1 MYNSI
6 INKLH
11 YQMEV
16 QAHGNKYEDIKIREL
31 TGLSKKE
38 YDKLKKNGYTSVF
51 DISKGLHS
59 DVDISIKT
67 TGCNSVNSGDIRRM
81 RSHSEYDLIIA
92 QWEQVTPTKKVFHTE
107 YRFHIK
113 PEHEE
118 LLWGTMNYDLLN
130 EFNEYI
136 RGYEK
141 SEVEARKQERQEY
154 QNQIQD
160 KDALMKIN
168 PKPSQRRTQCTVH
181 IDKLIASGVEYS
193 VKPIRI
199 ELQSTPR
206 KRNKKK

>member
-1 MYNSI
+1 MVYNNI

-16 QAHGNKYEDIKIREL
+16 QAHGNHYEDLKIREL
-31 TGLSKKE
+31 TGLGKKE

-67 TGCNSVNSGDIRRM
+67 TKSNSVNSGDIRRM

-92 QWEQVTPTKKVFHTE
+92 RYDQVTPTKKVFHTE

-136 RGYEK
+136 RGYKGKEDRK
-141 SEVEARKQERQEY
+141 AREQERKEY
-154 QNQIQD
+154 QKQIQD
-160 KDALMKIN
+160 KNALMKIN
-168 PKPSQRRTQCTVH
+168 PKPSQHRTQCTVH

-193 VKPIRI
+193 ARPIRI
-199 ELQSTPR
+199 TIDSKPR
-206 KRNKKK
+206 TFNK

>member
-1 MYNSI
+1 
-6 INKLH
+6 
-11 YQMEV
+11 MEV

-67 TGCNSVNSGDIRRM
+67 TGSNSVNSGDIRRM
-81 RSHSEYDLIIA
+81 RSHSEYDIIVA
-92 QWEQVTPTKKVFHTE
+92 RYDQVTPTKKLFHTE

-136 RGYEK
+136 RGYKGKEDRK
-141 SEVEARKQERQEY
+141 AREQERKEY
-154 QNQIQD
+154 QKQIQD
-160 KDALMKIN
+160 KNALMKIN
-168 PKPSQRRTQCTVH
+168 PKPSQHRTQCTVH

-199 ELQSTPR
+199 LIDSKPR
-206 KRNKKK
+206 TFNK

>member
-1 MYNSI
+1 
-6 INKLH
+6 
-11 YQMEV
+11 MEV
-16 QAHGNKYEDIKIREL
+16 QAHGNKYEDIKTREL
-31 TGLSKKE
+31 TGLGKKE

-59 DVDISIKT
+59 DIDISIKT
-67 TGCNSVNSGDIRRM
+67 AKSGAEICTGDIRRM
-81 RSHSEYDLIIA
+81 RTHSEYDIIIA
-92 QWEQVTPTKKVFHTE
+92 QWDQVTPTKKVFHTE

-136 RGYEK
+136 RGYNGKEDRD
-141 SEVEARKQERQEY
+141 ARKQERQEY

-160 KDALMKIN
+160 DNALMKIN

-193 VKPIRI
+193 MTPIRI
-199 ELQSTPR
+199 VVDSKPR
-206 KRNKKK
+206 KFNK

>member
-1 MYNSI
+1 
-6 INKLH
+6 
-11 YQMEV
+11 MEV

-67 TGCNSVNSGDIRRM
+67 TKSNSVNSGDIRRM

-92 QWEQVTPTKKVFHTE
+92 RYDQVTPTKKVFHTE

-136 RGYEK
+136 RGYKGKEDRK
-141 SEVEARKQERQEY
+141 AREQERKEY
-154 QNQIQD
+154 QKQIQD
-160 KDALMKIN
+160 KNALMKIN
-168 PKPSQRRTQCTVH
+168 PKPSQHRTQCTVH

-193 VKPIRI
+193 ARPIRI
-199 ELQSTPR
+199 ELQSKPR
-206 KRNKKK
+206 TFNK

>member
-1 MYNSI
+1 MVYNNI

-16 QAHGNKYEDIKIREL
+16 QAHGNHYEDLKIREL
-31 TGLSKKE
+31 TGLGKKE

-67 TGCNSVNSGDIRRM
+67 TKSNSVNSGDIRRM

-92 QWEQVTPTKKVFHTE
+92 RYDQVTPTKKVFHTE

-136 RGYEK
+136 RGYKGKEDRK
-141 SEVEARKQERQEY
+141 AREQERKEY
-154 QNQIQD
+154 QKQIQD
-160 KDALMKIN
+160 KNALMKIN
-168 PKPSQRRTQCTVH
+168 PKPSQHRTQCTVH

-193 VKPIRI
+193 ARPIRI
-199 ELQSTPR
+199 ELQSKPR
-206 KRNKKK
+206 TFNK

>member
-1 MYNSI
+1 
-6 INKLH
+6 
-11 YQMEV
+11 MEV

-31 TGLSKKE
+31 TGLGKKE

-67 TGCNSVNSGDIRRM
+67 TGSNSVNSGDIRRM
-81 RSHSEYDLIIA
+81 RSHSEYDIIVA
-92 QWEQVTPTKKVFHTE
+92 RYDQVTPTKKLFHTE

-136 RGYEK
+136 RGYKGKEDRK
-141 SEVEARKQERQEY
+141 AREQERKEY
-154 QNQIQD
+154 QKQIQD
-160 KDALMKIN
+160 KNALMKIN
-168 PKPSQRRTQCTVH
+168 PKPSQHRTQCTVH

-199 ELQSTPR
+199 LIDSKPR
-206 KRNKKK
+206 TFNK

>member
-1 MYNSI
+1 MVYNNI

-16 QAHGNKYEDIKIREL
+16 QAHGNHYEDLKIREL
-31 TGLSKKE
+31 TGLGKKE

-67 TGCNSVNSGDIRRM
+67 TKSNSVNSGDIRRM

-92 QWEQVTPTKKVFHTE
+92 RYDQVTPTKKVFHTE

-136 RGYEK
+136 RGYKGKEDRK
-141 SEVEARKQERQEY
+141 AREQERKEY
-154 QNQIQD
+154 QKQIQD
-160 KDALMKIN
+160 KNALMKIN
-168 PKPSQRRTQCTVH
+168 PKPSQHRTQCTVH
-181 IDKLIASGVEYS
+181 IDKLIASGVEYIAR
-193 VKPIRI
+193 PIRI
-199 ELQSTPR
+199 ELQSKPR
-206 KRNKKK
+206 TFNK

>member
-1 MYNSI
+1 
-6 INKLH
+6 
-11 YQMEV
+11 MEV
-16 QAHGNKYEDIKIREL
+16 QAHGNKYEDIKTREL

-67 TGCNSVNSGDIRRM
+67 TGGNSVNSGDIRRM
-81 RSHSEYDLIIA
+81 RSHSEYDLIVA

-118 LLWGTMNYDLLN
+118 LLWGTNSM
-130 EFNEYI
+130 EKINEYVSKVSSVD
-136 RGYEK
+136 YKNE
-141 SEVEARKQERQEY
+141 EAKNRYYNEQKKPWLEELAWDD
-154 QNQIQD
+154 N
-160 KDALMKIN
+160 ALMKPR
-168 PKPSQRRTQCTVH
+168 PKVDSSQARVQCAVH
-181 IDKLIASGVEYS
+181 IDKLLKSGVEYS
-193 VKPIRI
+193 VSPIRI

>member
-1 MYNSI
+1 
-6 INKLH
+6 
-11 YQMEV
+11 MEV
-16 QAHGNKYEDIKIREL
+16 QAHGNHYEDLKIREL
-31 TGLSKKE
+31 TGLGKKE

-67 TGCNSVNSGDIRRM
+67 TKSNSVNSGDIRRM

-92 QWEQVTPTKKVFHTE
+92 RYDQVTPTKKVFHTE

-136 RGYEK
+136 RGYKGKEDRK
-141 SEVEARKQERQEY
+141 AREQERKEY
-154 QNQIQD
+154 QKQIQD
-160 KDALMKIN
+160 KNALMKIN
-168 PKPSQRRTQCTVH
+168 PKPSQHRTQCTVH

-193 VKPIRI
+193 ARPIRI
-199 ELQSTPR
+199 ELQSKPR
-206 KRNKKK
+206 TFNK

>member
-1 MYNSI
+1 MVYNNI

-16 QAHGNKYEDIKIREL
+16 QAHGNHYEDLKIREL
-31 TGLSKKE
+31 TGLGKKE

-67 TGCNSVNSGDIRRM
+67 TKSNSVNSGDIRRM

-92 QWEQVTPTKKVFHTE
+92 RYDQVTPTKKVFHTE

-136 RGYEK
+136 RGYKGKEDRK
-141 SEVEARKQERQEY
+141 AREQERKEY
-154 QNQIQD
+154 QKQIQD
-160 KDALMKIN
+160 KNALMKIN
-168 PKPSQRRTQCTVH
+168 PKPSQHRTQCTVH

-193 VKPIRI
+193 ARPIRI
-199 ELQSTPR
+199 TIDS
-206 KRNKKK
+206 KARNK

>member
-1 MYNSI
+1 
-6 INKLH
+6 
-11 YQMEV
+11 MEV

-31 TGLSKKE
+31 TGLGKKE

-67 TGCNSVNSGDIRRM
+67 TGSNSVNSGDIRRM
-81 RSHSEYDLIIA
+81 RSHSEYDIIIA
-92 QWEQVTPTKKVFHTE
+92 RYDQVTPTKKLFHTE

-136 RGYEK
+136 RGYKGKEDRK
-141 SEVEARKQERQEY
+141 AREQERKEY
-154 QNQIQD
+154 QKQIQD
-160 KDALMKIN
+160 KNALMKIN
-168 PKPSQRRTQCTVH
+168 PKPSQHRTQCTVH

-199 ELQSTPR
+199 LIDSKPR
-206 KRNKKK
+206 TFNK

>member
-1 MYNSI
+1 MYNGS

-31 TGLSKKE
+31 TGLGKKE

-67 TGCNSVNSGDIRRM
+67 TGSNSVNSGDIRRM
-81 RSHSEYDLIIA
+81 RSHSEYDIIVA
-92 QWEQVTPTKKVFHTE
+92 RYDQVTPTKKLFHTE

-136 RGYEK
+136 RGYKGKEDRK
-141 SEVEARKQERQEY
+141 AREQERKEY
-154 QNQIQD
+154 QKQIQD
-160 KDALMKIN
+160 KNALMKIN
-168 PKPSQRRTQCTVH
+168 PKPSQHRTQCTVH

-199 ELQSTPR
+199 LIDSKPR
-206 KRNKKK
+206 TFNK

>member
-1 MYNSI
+1 
-6 INKLH
+6 
-11 YQMEV
+11 MEV

-31 TGLSKKE
+31 TGLGKKE

-67 TGCNSVNSGDIRRM
+67 TGSNSINSGDIRRM
-81 RSHSEYDLIIA
+81 RSHSEYDLIVA
-92 QWEQVTPTKKVFHTE
+92 RYDQVTPTKKLFHTE

-136 RGYEK
+136 RGYKGKEDRK
-141 SEVEARKQERQEY
+141 AREQERKEY
-154 QNQIQD
+154 QKQIQD
-160 KDALMKIN
+160 KNALMKIN
-168 PKPSQRRTQCTVH
+168 PKPSQHRTQCTVH

-199 ELQSTPR
+199 LIDSKPR
-206 KRNKKK
+206 TFNK

>member
-1 MYNSI
+1 MYNGS

-16 QAHGNKYEDIKIREL
+16 QAHGNYYEDLKIREL
-31 TGLSKKE
+31 TGLGKKE

-67 TGCNSVNSGDIRRM
+67 TKSNSVNSGDIRRM
-81 RSHSEYDLIIA
+81 RSHSEYDIIIA
-92 QWEQVTPTKKVFHTE
+92 RYDQVTPTKKVFHTE

-136 RGYEK
+136 RGYKGKEDRK
-141 SEVEARKQERQEY
+141 AREQERKEY
-154 QNQIQD
+154 QKQIQD
-160 KDALMKIN
+160 KNALMKIN
-168 PKPSQRRTQCTVH
+168 PKPSQHRTQCTVH

-199 ELQSTPR
+199 LIDSKPR
-206 KRNKKK
+206 TFNK

>member
-1 MYNSI
+1 
-6 INKLH
+6 
-11 YQMEV
+11 MEV
-16 QAHGNKYEDIKIREL
+16 QAHGNYYEDLKIREL
-31 TGLSKKE
+31 TGLGKKE

-67 TGCNSVNSGDIRRM
+67 TKSNSVNSGDIRRM
-81 RSHSEYDLIIA
+81 RLHSEYDIIIA
-92 QWEQVTPTKKVFHTE
+92 QYDQVGGNKIFHTE

-136 RGYEK
+136 RGYNGKEDRD
-141 SEVEARKQERQEY
+141 ARKQEREEY
-154 QNQIQD
+154 KNQIQD
-160 KDALMKIN
+160 KNALMKIN

-181 IDKLIASGVEYS
+181 IDKLMASGVEYS

-199 ELQSTPR
+199 ELPSKPR
-206 KRNKKK
+206 KFNK

>member
-1 MYNSI
+1 
-6 INKLH
+6 
-11 YQMEV
+11 MEV

-67 TGCNSVNSGDIRRM
+67 TGSNSINSGDIRRM
-81 RSHSEYDLIIA
+81 RSHSEYDLIVA
-92 QWEQVTPTKKVFHTE
+92 RYDQVTPTKKLFHTE

-136 RGYEK
+136 RGYNGREDRD
-141 SEVEARKQERQEY
+141 ARK
-154 QNQIQD
+154 
-160 KDALMKIN
+160 
-168 PKPSQRRTQCTVH
+168 
-181 IDKLIASGVEYS
+181 
-193 VKPIRI
+193 
-199 ELQSTPR
+199 
-206 KRNKKK
+206 

>member
-1 MYNSI
+1 
-6 INKLH
+6 
-11 YQMEV
+11 MEV
-16 QAHGNKYEDIKIREL
+16 QAHGNYYEDLKIREL
-31 TGLSKKE
+31 TGLGKKE

-67 TGCNSVNSGDIRRM
+67 TGSNSVNSGDIRRM
-81 RSHSEYDLIIA
+81 RLHSEYDIIIA
-92 QWEQVTPTKKVFHTE
+92 QYDQVGGNKIFHTE
-107 YRFHIK
+107 YTFHIK

-118 LLWGTMNYDLLN
+118 LLWGTMNYNLLN

>member
-1 MYNSI
+1 
-6 INKLH
+6 
-11 YQMEV
+11 MEV

-38 YDKLKKNGYTSVF
+38 YDKLKKNGYTSAF

-67 TGCNSVNSGDIRRM
+67 VKAGAEICNSDIRRM
-81 RSHSEYDLIIA
+81 RSHSEYDIIVA
-92 QWEQVTPTKKVFHTE
+92 QYDQVTPTKKVFHTE

-136 RGYEK
+136 RGYNGREDRD
-141 SEVEARKQERQEY
+141 ARKQERQEY
-154 QNQIQD
+154 QKQIQD
-160 KDALMKIN
+160 KNALMKIN

-193 VKPIRI
+193 ARPIRI
-199 ELQSTPR
+199 TIDSKPR
-206 KRNKKK
+206 TFNK

>member
-1 MYNSI
+1 
-6 INKLH
+6 
-11 YQMEV
+11 MEV

-67 TGCNSVNSGDIRRM
+67 TKSNSVNSGDIRRM

-92 QWEQVTPTKKVFHTE
+92 RYDQVTPTKKVFHTE

-136 RGYEK
+136 RGYKGKEDRK
-141 SEVEARKQERQEY
+141 AREQERKEY
-154 QNQIQD
+154 QKQIQD
-160 KDALMKIN
+160 KNALMKIN
-168 PKPSQRRTQCTVH
+168 PKPSQHRTQCTVH

-193 VKPIRI
+193 ARPIRI
-199 ELQSTPR
+199 TIDSKPR
-206 KRNKKK
+206 TFNK

>member
-1 MYNSI
+1 MVYNNI

-16 QAHGNKYEDIKIREL
+16 QAHGNHYEDLKIREL
-31 TGLSKKE
+31 TGLGKKE

-67 TGCNSVNSGDIRRM
+67 TGSNSVNSGDIRRM

-92 QWEQVTPTKKVFHTE
+92 RYDQVTPTKKVFHTE

-136 RGYEK
+136 RGYKGKEDRK
-141 SEVEARKQERQEY
+141 AREQERKEY
-154 QNQIQD
+154 QKQIQD
-160 KDALMKIN
+160 KNALMKIN
-168 PKPSQRRTQCTVH
+168 PKPSQHRTQCTVH

-193 VKPIRI
+193 ARPIRI
-199 ELQSTPR
+199 TIDSKPR
-206 KRNKKK
+206 TFNK

>member
-1 MYNSI
+1 
-6 INKLH
+6 
-11 YQMEV
+11 MEV

-31 TGLSKKE
+31 TGLGKKE

-67 TGCNSVNSGDIRRM
+67 AKGNSIDSGDIRRM
-81 RSHSEYDLIIA
+81 RSHSEYDVIVA

-136 RGYEK
+136 RGGCYK
-141 SEVEARKQERQEY
+141 NPNAK
-154 QNQIQD
+154 
-160 KDALMKIN
+160 KIF
-168 PKPSQRRTQCTVH
+168 SYTVF
-181 IDKLIASGVEYS
+181 
-193 VKPIRI
+193 
-199 ELQSTPR
+199 
-206 KRNKKK
+206 N

>member
-1 MYNSI
+1 
-6 INKLH
+6 
-11 YQMEV
+11 MEV
-16 QAHGNKYEDIKIREL
+16 QAHGNKYEDIKTREL
-31 TGLSKKE
+31 TGLGKKE
-38 YDKLKKNGYTSVF
+38 YDKLKKNGYTSAF

-67 TGCNSVNSGDIRRM
+67 TGSNSVNSGDIRRM
-81 RSHSEYDLIIA
+81 RSHSEYDIIVA
-92 QWEQVTPTKKVFHTE
+92 RYDQVTPTKKLFHTE

-136 RGYEK
+136 RGYKGKEDRK
-141 SEVEARKQERQEY
+141 AREQERKEY
-154 QNQIQD
+154 QKQIQD
-160 KDALMKIN
+160 KNALMKIN
-168 PKPSQRRTQCTVH
+168 PKPSQHRTQCTVH

-199 ELQSTPR
+199 LIDSKPR
-206 KRNKKK
+206 TFNK